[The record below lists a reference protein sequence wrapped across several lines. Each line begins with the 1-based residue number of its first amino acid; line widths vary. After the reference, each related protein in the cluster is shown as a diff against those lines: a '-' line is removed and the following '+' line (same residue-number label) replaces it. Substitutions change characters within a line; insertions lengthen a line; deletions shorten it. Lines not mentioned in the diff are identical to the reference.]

1 MDTYNEAGD
10 NNRKIKEL
18 EAELGK
24 EKEEKQD
31 LLDIIDTLESQIF
44 RCQKDKDNEYIITFN
59 EGNIAQFNHI
69 TTSKIKNKR
78 IRDIIGEDLYS
89 HLEPYYDQAFAGKK
103 AKYRGF
109 EFNGHLYSTVLT
121 PFKKDEKGNVT
132 EAVGITHEVTE
143 QYNIER
149 KYRKEKDILD
159 RIIEHNPY
167 SIQILDAE
175 GHHLRKNKAF
185 EEMFKAAPGGNW
197 SIFKDQNLLS
207 SGLQDQLAQL
217 FEGKVIKMPP
227 VWYNTHK
234 VNEKYPDNPICLG
247 SVIFPIFLS
256 DGTLEH
262 IVVMHED
269 ITERIKAKEELI
281 IAKEK
286 AEESDRLK
294 SSFLANLSHE
304 IRTPMNGIF
313 GFAELLREK
322 NIDEDEK
329 AEYIDVIEE
338 SGKRM
343 MNIIEDLVNIS
354 SIESGQMQVSKEK
367 TNINEVLEYLHQSF
381 ELKIEQRNVKL
392 RMHVK
397 SSAQP
402 LYINTDKEKLHI
414 IINNLLKNAFRFTE
428 QGTID
433 FGYHLDNEKNNIE
446 FYVKDTGIG
455 IAPEQQQAIFKRFV
469 QVDTSL
475 SRDHEG
481 AGLGLSIAKAYVE
494 ILGGKIW
501 VESEKEKGS
510 VFYFTIPLENEDQ
523 DKLTSGKQGN
533 KFKSINKDATILVC
547 DDDEVSLKYFEDMF
561 AGESI
566 NLLIARNGKEA
577 IELCKHHQ
585 NIQLVF
591 MDTKMPVIDGV
602 TAAQYI
608 KESNPKMPIIALPA
622 FALESEKRKFGD
634 MFDSYITKPVEKD
647 LVMETINKF
656 LSTE

>member
-1 MDTYNEAGD
+1 MKRIRKGLLVLAVVMMAVTVSVTAVAAGHQTVEGKVDEVQKYGNLTMDINPSEFYDAGFELGDMLKVTVGDKEIEMPFVTDYSDVDTNNLLVRHDKDADIIVVAINMGDFAKEYDVEAGD
-10 NNRKIKEL
+10 KL
-18 EAELGK
+18 TFTMK
-24 EKEEKQD
+24 EKEGYLSGY
-31 LLDIIDTLESQIF
+31 LLHQLDRT
-44 RCQKDKDNEYIITFN
+44 
-59 EGNIAQFNHI
+59 
-69 TTSKIKNKR
+69 NKR
-78 IRDIIGEDLYS
+78 SDYTLDSVYANFRSIATTGINPGVVYRGSSPINNELNR
-89 HLEPYYDQAFAGKK
+89 
-103 AKYRGF
+103 AKYADD
-109 EFNGHLYSTVLT
+109 LS
-121 PFKKDEKGNVT
+121 
-132 EAVGITHEVTE
+132 EAVGIET
-143 QYNIER
+143 
-149 KYRKEKDILD
+149 
-159 RIIEHNPY
+159 
-167 SIQILDAE
+167 
-175 GHHLRKNKAF
+175 
-185 EEMFKAAPGGNW
+185 
-197 SIFKDQNLLS
+197 
-207 SGLQDQLAQL
+207 
-217 FEGKVIKMPP
+217 VI
-227 VWYNTHK
+227 N
-234 VNEKYPDNPICLG
+234 
-247 SVIFPIFLS
+247 LS
-256 DGTLEH
+256 DS
-262 IVVMHED
+262 
-269 ITERIKAKEELI
+269 
-281 IAKEK
+281 KEK

-329 AEYIDVIEE
+329 AEYIDVIKE

-367 TNINEVLEYLHQSF
+367 TNVNEVLEYLHQSF

-446 FYVKDTGIG
+446 FYVKDTGRG

-577 IELCKHHQ
+577 IELYKHHQ

-608 KESNPKMPIIALPA
+608 KESNPQMPVIALPA

-656 LSTE
+656 LSAE